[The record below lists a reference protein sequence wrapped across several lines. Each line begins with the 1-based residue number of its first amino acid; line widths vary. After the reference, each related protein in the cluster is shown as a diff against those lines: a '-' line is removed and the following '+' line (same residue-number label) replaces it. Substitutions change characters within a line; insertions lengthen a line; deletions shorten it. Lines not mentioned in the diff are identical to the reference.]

1 MKAAMF
7 ASTRYLAPYGAVWPA
22 PIASYEDETAAKSFE
37 ASMELFDLAD
47 DMGFDWVTVAEHHFS
62 GFSMTPNPMLMAAAL
77 TQRVKKAKIALLG
90 PNVPMLNPVR
100 VAEEFA
106 MLDTLTGGRVVAG
119 MMRGTSNEYVTYNTN
134 PAESRER
141 LEEAVSLIKRAWTEP
156 NPFGWQG
163 RYFEYRSISIW
174 PRPVQKPHPPIYV
187 SCSSPESGEMA
198 ARNGLGAGFAVTT
211 LPLASEASKHYREE
225 AHKHGWEPTQ
235 DDIVYRVGIHV
246 ANTDEE
252 AHEHLTPPANQPR
265 GLAQTGLSTSNRS
278 VDDAVASLGYYG
290 RDAEHQRDRVGAA
303 RMAPLADRIELGA
316 VIAGSP
322 ESCIKQIQRI
332 HDQVGAGVLDLVF
345 AGGGDAVKRSVE
357 LFGTK
362 VLPKIRD
369 V

>member
-7 ASTRYLAPYGAVWPA
+7 ASTRYLAPYGATWPA
-22 PIASYEDETAAKSFE
+22 SVSSYEDEMAAKSFE

-47 DMGFDWVTVAEHHFS
+47 DIGFDWVTVAEHHFS

-141 LEEAVSLIKRAWTEP
+141 LEEAVTLIKRAWTEP

-198 ARNGLGAGFAVTT
+198 ARLGLGAGFAVTT
-211 LPLASEASKHYREE
+211 IPLASVASRHYRDE
-225 AHKHGWEPTQ
+225 AQKNGWEPTQ

-246 ANTDEE
+246 APTDEQ
-252 AHEHLTPPANQPR
+252 AHEDLTPPPNAPR
-265 GLAQTGLSTSNRS
+265 GIAQTGLSTSNRA
-278 VDDAVASLGYYG
+278 VDDAVANLGYYG

-303 RMAPLADRIELGA
+303 RGAPLAERINLGS

-322 ESCIKQIQRI
+322 ESCIEQIQHI
-332 HDQVGAGVLDLVF
+332 HDEVGAGVLDLVF
-345 AGGGDAVKRSVE
+345 AGGGDAVRRSVD
-357 LFGTK
+357 LFGSK
-362 VLPKIRD
+362 VLPRIRGI
-369 V
+369 